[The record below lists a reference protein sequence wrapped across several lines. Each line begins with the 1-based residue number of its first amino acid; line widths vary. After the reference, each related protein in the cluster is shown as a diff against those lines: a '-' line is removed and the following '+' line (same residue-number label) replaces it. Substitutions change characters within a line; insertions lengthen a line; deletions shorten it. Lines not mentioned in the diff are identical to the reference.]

1 MKKHLGMPNTFHM
14 NDTALEYESTDFII
28 CHECDVLMRLPD
40 RYVSSIL
47 KCPRCASPVK
57 GHGSGDLATPLA
69 AIAAGLIFFW
79 PANFMPILRMS
90 ILGIESNHTMIGAVH
105 VMAGSEMIPVS
116 LMVLFCSVL
125 APFLEFSLL
134 GMVLAQVYMGR
145 NILSLPT
152 LFRFYTYLDSWA
164 MLEVYMIGLLVSVIK
179 LIGMAT
185 VTPGIG
191 LVCFVGM
198 ILANLAVKVTLDH
211 HAVWRRIEAICNG

>member
-1 MKKHLGMPNTFHM
+1 MDDNTLRH
-14 NDTALEYESTDFII
+14 NHSDFTI
-28 CHECDVLMRLPD
+28 CHECDVLMRLP
-40 RYVSSIL
+40 RGAVSSTFR
-47 KCPRCASPVK
+47 CPRCSSPIK
-57 GHGSGDLATPLA
+57 GHGSGGLAKPA
-69 AIAAGLIFFW
+69 AAVAAGLIFFW
-79 PANFMPILRMS
+79 PANFLPILSMS
-90 ILGIESNHTMIGAVH
+90 ILGIKSTHTMIGAVR

-125 APFLEFSLL
+125 APLLEFSLL
-134 GMVLAQVYMGR
+134 GLVLAQVFMGR

-179 LIGMAT
+179 LIGMAS

-198 ILANLAVKVTLDH
+198 MLANIAVKVNLDH
-211 HAVWRRIEAICNG
+211 HLVWEKVEAICNG